1 VFAPLCNDEWQEVKR
16 KRSNRQKYQK
26 HNPPVHVVIS
36 PAGEATIMAD
46 EITVNKEKFDTLL
59 RQMLKTTPLPK
70 SEVKV
75 AKPKPKKKLKK

>member
-1 VFAPLCNDEWQEVKR
+1 
-16 KRSNRQKYQK
+16 
-26 HNPPVHVVIS
+26 VVIS